1 MVEVILK
8 QEIRKLG
15 NRGDVVRV
23 ANGYARNFLFPQQ
36 MAMPATGANKR
47 QLEEMRAAADRESAR
62 LKGDAQKLGE
72 IIQGLTIELTE
83 RAGESDQ
90 LFGSVTSRDIAS
102 EIEKLG
108 YTIDRHKI
116 VITKP
121 IRTVGEHEVTV
132 HLHRDIDI
140 PLKVKVLAEG
150 REEGEEPSEVAASE
164 DGTAAEEDTAAQSDT
179 AAEVSAEEPA
189 AEADQ
194 ADEES

>member
-8 QEIRKLG
+8 QEVRKLG

-23 ANGYARNFLFPQQ
+23 ANGYARNFLFPKQ

-47 QLEEMRAAADRESAR
+47 QLEDMKAAADREAAR
-62 LKGDAQKLGE
+62 LKGDAEKLGE

-116 VITKP
+116 VISKP
-121 IRTVGEHEVTV
+121 IRMVGEHEVTV
-132 HLHRDIDI
+132 HLHRDIDV
-140 PLKVKVLAEG
+140 PVKVTVLAEG
-150 REEGEEPSEVAASE
+150 REEGEEAAVAA
-164 DGTAAEEDTAAQSDT
+164 AAEDDTTTEGAAD
-179 AAEVSAEEPA
+179 EPA
-189 AEADQ
+189 AEGD
-194 ADEES
+194 

>member
-23 ANGYARNFLFPQQ
+23 ANGYARNFLFPKQ

>member
-23 ANGYARNFLFPQQ
+23 ANGYARNFLFPKQ

-72 IIQGLTIELTE
+72 IIQGLAIELIE

-140 PLKVKVLAEG
+140 PLKVTVLAEG

-164 DGTAAEEDTAAQSDT
+164 GDAAAEGDTAAESDT
-179 AAEVSAEEPA
+179 AVEVSAEEPA
-189 AEADQ
+189 AEAD
-194 ADEES
+194 EES

>member
-23 ANGYARNFLFPQQ
+23 ANGYARNFLFPKQ

-72 IIQGLTIELTE
+72 IIQGLAIELTE

-140 PLKVKVLAEG
+140 PLKVTVLAEG

-164 DGTAAEEDTAAQSDT
+164 GDAAAEGDTAAESDT
-179 AAEVSAEEPA
+179 AVEVSAEEPA
-189 AEADQ
+189 AEADEQ
-194 ADEES
+194 S

>member
-8 QEIRKLG
+8 KEIRKPG

-23 ANGYARNFLFPQQ
+23 ANGYAPNFLFPKQ

-72 IIQGLTIELTE
+72 IIQGLAIELTE
-83 RAGESDQ
+83 RAGEYDQ

-140 PLKVKVLAEG
+140 PLKVTVLAEG

-164 DGTAAEEDTAAQSDT
+164 GDAAAEGDTAAESDT
-179 AAEVSAEEPA
+179 AVEVSAEEPA

>member
-72 IIQGLTIELTE
+72 IIQGLAIELTE

-140 PLKVKVLAEG
+140 PLKVTVMAEG
-150 REEGEEPSEVAASE
+150 REAGEEPSEVAASE
-164 DGTAAEEDTAAQSDT
+164 DGTAAEGNTAVESDA

>member
-23 ANGYARNFLFPQQ
+23 ANGYARNFLFPKQ

-72 IIQGLTIELTE
+72 IIQGLAIELTE

-90 LFGSVTSRDIAS
+90 LFGSVTSRDIAA
-102 EIEKLG
+102 EVEKLG

-140 PLKVKVLAEG
+140 PLKVTVLAEG
-150 REEGEEPSEVAASE
+150 REEGEEPSEAAAAE
-164 DGTAAEEDTAAQSDT
+164 GGTAAEGDTAVESDA

>member
-23 ANGYARNFLFPQQ
+23 ANGYARNFLFPKQ

-47 QLEEMRAAADRESAR
+47 QLEEMKAAADREAAR
-62 LKGDAQKLGE
+62 LKGDAEKLSE
-72 IIQGLTIELTE
+72 IIRGLTVEITE

-90 LFGSVTSRDIAS
+90 LFGSVTSRDIA
-102 EIEKLG
+102 EQVEKLG

-116 VITKP
+116 VTTKP
-121 IRTVGEHEVTV
+121 IRMVGEHEVTV
-132 HLHRDIDI
+132 HLHRDVDV

-150 REEGEEPSEVAASE
+150 REEGEEPVEAAVE
-164 DGTAAEEDTAAQSDT
+164 GAAEGKG
-179 AAEVSAEEPA
+179 AAESDAAESDAEE
-189 AEADQ
+189 AEQ
-194 ADEES
+194 AES

>member
-23 ANGYARNFLFPQQ
+23 ADGYARNFLFPKQ

-47 QLEEMRAAADRESAR
+47 QLEEMKAAAGREAAR
-62 LKGDAQKLGE
+62 LKGDAEKLGE
-72 IIQGLTIELTE
+72 VIRGLTVEITE
-83 RAGESDQ
+83 RAGEADQ
-90 LFGSVTSRDIAS
+90 LFGSVTSRDIGGQL
-102 EIEKLG
+102 EKLG

-121 IRTVGEHEVTV
+121 IRMVGEHEVTI
-132 HLHRDIDI
+132 HLHRDIDV

-150 REEGEEPSEVAASE
+150 REEGEEPVEAAPEPEGAAES
-164 DGTAAEEDTAAQSDT
+164 DAAEEL
-179 AAEVSAEEPA
+179 AAETEQV
-189 AEADQ
+189 
-194 ADEES
+194 ES

>member
-23 ANGYARNFLFPQQ
+23 ANGYARNFLFPKQ

-72 IIQGLTIELTE
+72 IIQGLAIELIE

-140 PLKVKVLAEG
+140 PLKVTVLAEG

-164 DGTAAEEDTAAQSDT
+164 GDAAAEGDTAAESDT
-179 AAEVSAEEPA
+179 AVEVSAEEPA

>member
-72 IIQGLTIELTE
+72 IIQGLAIELTE

-140 PLKVKVLAEG
+140 PLKVTVLAEG
-150 REEGEEPSEVAASE
+150 REAGEEPSEVAASE
-164 DGTAAEEDTAAQSDT
+164 DGTAAEGNTAVESDA
-179 AAEVSAEEPA
+179 AAEVSAEEHA

>member
-23 ANGYARNFLFPQQ
+23 ANGYARNFLFPKQ

-140 PLKVKVLAEG
+140 PLKVTVLAEG
-150 REEGEEPSEVAASE
+150 REAGEEPSEVAASE
-164 DGTAAEEDTAAQSDT
+164 DGTAAEGNTAVESDA

>member
-23 ANGYARNFLFPQQ
+23 ANGYARNFLFPKQ

-47 QLEEMRAAADRESAR
+47 QLEEMKAAADRESAR

-72 IIQGLTIELTE
+72 IIQGLAIELTE

-140 PLKVKVLAEG
+140 PLKVTVLAEG
-150 REEGEEPSEVAASE
+150 REEGEEPAEAAASE
-164 DGTAAEEDTAAQSDT
+164 DGTAAEGDT
-179 AAEVSAEEPA
+179 AAESDAAAAASAEEPA
-189 AEADQ
+189 AEADK

>member
-23 ANGYARNFLFPQQ
+23 ANGYARNFLFPKQ

-72 IIQGLTIELTE
+72 IIQGLAIELTE

-140 PLKVKVLAEG
+140 PLKVTVLAEG

-164 DGTAAEEDTAAQSDT
+164 GDAAAEGDTAAESDT
-179 AAEVSAEEPA
+179 AVEVSAEEPA

>member
-72 IIQGLTIELTE
+72 IIQGLAIELTE

-140 PLKVKVLAEG
+140 PLKVTVLAEG
-150 REEGEEPSEVAASE
+150 REAGEEPSEVAASE
-164 DGTAAEEDTAAQSDT
+164 DGTAAEGNTAVESDA

>member
-23 ANGYARNFLFPQQ
+23 ANGYARNFLFPKQ

-47 QLEEMRAAADRESAR
+47 QLEEMKAAADRESAR

-72 IIQGLTIELTE
+72 IIQGLAIELTE

-140 PLKVKVLAEG
+140 PLKVTVLAEG

-164 DGTAAEEDTAAQSDT
+164 GNIVAEGDTAAESDA

-189 AEADQ
+189 AETDQ

>member
-23 ANGYARNFLFPQQ
+23 ANGYARNFLFPKQ

-72 IIQGLTIELTE
+72 IIQGLAIELTE

-140 PLKVKVLAEG
+140 PLKVTVLAEG
-150 REEGEEPSEVAASE
+150 REEGEEPSEVAAAE
-164 DGTAAEEDTAAQSDT
+164 EGTAAEGDTAAESDA

-189 AEADQ
+189 AEADK